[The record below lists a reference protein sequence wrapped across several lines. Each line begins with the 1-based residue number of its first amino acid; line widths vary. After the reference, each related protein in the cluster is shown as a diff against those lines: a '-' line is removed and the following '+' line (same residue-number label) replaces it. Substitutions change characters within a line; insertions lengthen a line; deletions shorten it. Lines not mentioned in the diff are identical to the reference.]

1 MLRTDLDDTLD
12 LIGLVACW
20 PAVAAYAGVLC
31 ALVTAY
37 LLDFAGRPR
46 LRSMAMA
53 RVYTRAVSTSLIVL
67 APLLLIMLMFVMF
80 VHGFR
85 L

>member
-12 LIGLVACW
+12 LIGLLASW
-20 PAVAAYAGVLC
+20 PAVAAYVGALC
-31 ALVTAY
+31 ALVLAY

-46 LRSMAMA
+46 LRSVAMA
-53 RVYTRAVSTSLIVL
+53 RAYTRAVSTSLTVF
-67 APLLLIMLMFVMF
+67 APLLLLMLMFVMF

>member
-12 LIGLVACW
+12 LIGLVASW
-20 PAVAAYAGVLC
+20 PAVAAYVGVLC

-37 LLDFAGRPR
+37 VLDFAGRPR
-46 LRSMAMA
+46 LRNVTMA
-53 RVYTRAVSTSLIVL
+53 RAYTRAVSTSLIVL

>member
-12 LIGLVACW
+12 LIGVLASW
-20 PAVAAYAGVLC
+20 PAVAAYVGVLC

-46 LRSMAMA
+46 LRSLKIA
-53 RVYTRAVSTSLIVL
+53 RAYTRAISTSLTVL